1 MPSGAYTTRGRYRY
15 NFHGKEKTWR
25 LDLHIFF
32 YKLLVVNT
40 SLTVPALLSD
50 LFIVFLRIS
59 WLKMKVVPARIGP
72 VGKGI
77 SCTFIP
83 FGLYIVGPS
92 FTQC

>member
-1 MPSGAYTTRGRYRY
+1 
-15 NFHGKEKTWR
+15 
-25 LDLHIFF
+25 
-32 YKLLVVNT
+32 VNT

-50 LFIVFLRIS
+50 LFIVLFIRIS

-77 SCTFIP
+77 SCTFFP